1 LALSALLDDLT
12 DRGRLEE
19 TLVVVM
25 GEFGRTPKVST
36 AGGRDHWPRVFCVL
50 LAGGGVSGGQV
61 IGSSDATGESPKDR
75 PVTPADLA
83 ATIYTLLGIDPLST
97 LTTSDGRP
105 VQISRDGKPLPK
117 LVSRLTSFNNR
128 SGSRSMEQM
137 ARIST
142 GSLIK
147 LCHRVGTAVRS
158 GIDARR
164 VWEMEERHASGS
176 LKSALG
182 VVKSRVS
189 EGGMIAEAMHSQNG
203 YFPPM
208 FVQMVAVGEQ
218 TGKLDEVLLRL
229 AEHYEHQTSMKRIF
243 WFGIAWPLLQL
254 VAAILVIGLVIYIT
268 GIIADTRGGEALDLL
283 GWGLT
288 GTSGAIIWF
297 LGCGFIAFAI
307 AALSFAISR
316 GLFGPGPVLAAM
328 RIPVIGK
335 CLESFALSRL
345 TWASPWLDVEW
356 TPARGRTRSERA
368 RIRTTSHRHKS
379 PPDPRQQ
386 FRSFADA
393 GVFPSDFLQQLEA
406 AELAG
411 ATTEAL
417 LRLAK
422 EYEDRARTSV
432 KIITGIATA
441 AVWILAGMIMI
452 YFIFTLFYHVYY
464 KPIQDALDMLEPGNL

>member
-1 LALSALLDDLT
+1 M
-12 DRGRLEE
+12 EE
-19 TLVVVM
+19 
-25 GEFGRTPKVST
+25 
-36 AGGRDHWPRVFCVL
+36 
-50 LAGGGVSGGQV
+50 
-61 IGSSDATGESPKDR
+61 
-75 PVTPADLA
+75 
-83 ATIYTLLGIDPLST
+83 
-97 LTTSDGRP
+97 
-105 VQISRDGKPLPK
+105 
-117 LVSRLTSFNNR
+117 
-128 SGSRSMEQM
+128 M

-268 GIIADTRGGEALDLL
+268 GIIADSRGGEAIDLL

-328 RIPVIGK
+328 RIPVLGK

-345 TWASPWLDVEW
+345 TWAFAMALDSGMDAGRAVEL
-356 TPARGRTRSERA
+356 SIRA
-368 RIRTTSHRHKS
+368 AQNPYYESSLPRVTAGIRANK
-379 PPDPRQQ
+379 Q
-386 FRSFADA
+386 FHESFADA
-393 GVFPSDFLQQLEA
+393 GVFPSDFLHQLEA

-422 EYEDRARTSV
+422 EYEDRARTAV
-432 KIITGIATA
+432 KIVTGIATA

-464 KPIQDALDMLEPGNL
+464 KPTQDALDMLEPGNL

>member
-1 LALSALLDDLT
+1 
-12 DRGRLEE
+12 
-19 TLVVVM
+19 
-25 GEFGRTPKVST
+25 
-36 AGGRDHWPRVFCVL
+36 
-50 LAGGGVSGGQV
+50 
-61 IGSSDATGESPKDR
+61 
-75 PVTPADLA
+75 
-83 ATIYTLLGIDPLST
+83 
-97 LTTSDGRP
+97 
-105 VQISRDGKPLPK
+105 
-117 LVSRLTSFNNR
+117 
-128 SGSRSMEQM
+128 MERM

-164 VWEMEERHASGS
+164 VWEMEERHATGS
-176 LKSALG
+176 LKAALG
-182 VVKSRVS
+182 LIRNRVG
-189 EGGMIAEAMHSQNG
+189 EGGQIAEAMHAQNG

-208 FVQMVAVGEQ
+208 FVQMVAIGEQ

-229 AEHYEHQTSMKRIF
+229 AQHYEHQTSMKRIF

-268 GIIADTRGGEALDLL
+268 GIIADSRGGEPLDLL

-316 GLFGPGPVLAAM
+316 GLLGPGPVLAAM
-328 RIPVIGK
+328 RIPVLGK

-345 TWASPWLDVEW
+345 TWTFAMALDSGMDAGRAVEL
-356 TPARGRTRSERA
+356 SIRA
-368 RIRTTSHRHKS
+368 AQNPYYDTALPQVTGGIRKN
-379 PPDPRQQ
+379 RQ
-386 FRSFADA
+386 FHESFADA
-393 GVFPSDFLQQLEA
+393 GVFPADFVQQLEA

-411 ATTEAL
+411 VTTESL

-441 AVWILAGMIMI
+441 AVWILAAMIMI

-464 KPIQDALDMLEPGNL
+464 KPIQDAIRMSEPGAF

>member
-1 LALSALLDDLT
+1 
-12 DRGRLEE
+12 
-19 TLVVVM
+19 
-25 GEFGRTPKVST
+25 
-36 AGGRDHWPRVFCVL
+36 
-50 LAGGGVSGGQV
+50 
-61 IGSSDATGESPKDR
+61 
-75 PVTPADLA
+75 
-83 ATIYTLLGIDPLST
+83 
-97 LTTSDGRP
+97 
-105 VQISRDGKPLPK
+105 
-117 LVSRLTSFNNR
+117 
-128 SGSRSMEQM
+128 MEQM

-203 YFPPM
+203 FFPPM

-268 GIIADTRGGEALDLL
+268 GIIADTRGGEPLDLL

-297 LGCGFIAFAI
+297 FLCGFVAFAM
-307 AALSFAISR
+307 A
-316 GLFGPGPVLAAM
+316 
-328 RIPVIGK
+328 
-335 CLESFALSRL
+335 LESGMDAGRAVELSIRAAQNPYYESALPRV
-345 TWASPWLDVEW
+345 A
-356 TPARGRTRSERA
+356 GGIRA
-368 RIRTTSHRHKS
+368 NK
-379 PPDPRQQ
+379 Q
-386 FRSFADA
+386 FHESFADA
-393 GVFPSDFLQQLEA
+393 GVFPSDFLNQLEA

-422 EYEDRARTSV
+422 EYEQRARTAV

-441 AVWILAGMIMI
+441 AVWVLAGVIMI

-464 KPIQDALDMLEPGNL
+464 KPIQDALEMSDPANF